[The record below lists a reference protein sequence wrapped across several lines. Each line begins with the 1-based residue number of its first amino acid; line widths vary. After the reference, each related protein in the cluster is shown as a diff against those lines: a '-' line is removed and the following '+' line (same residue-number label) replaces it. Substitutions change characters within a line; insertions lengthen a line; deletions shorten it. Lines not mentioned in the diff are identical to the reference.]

1 MNYAKNTQNYY
12 MLSLT
17 EKIFYWH
24 VANSNPQFKNYLLYN
39 IHNIYVESR
48 EYTHRGIYIYT
59 SSFFNKDIIIPEYLY
74 ATYVNINNNCNI
86 DFIIYTDKENITTME
101 LVAVEFEFDEIQIA
115 SLLIDDVLRLV

>member
-1 MNYAKNTQNYY
+1 MFYTKNTQNYY
-12 MLSLT
+12 TLSLT

-24 VANSNPQFKNYLLYN
+24 IANSNPKFKNYLLSN

-48 EYTHRGIYIYT
+48 KYTHCGMYIHT
-59 SSFFNKDIIIPEYLY
+59 SSLFNKGVIIPEYLY

-101 LVAVEFEFDEIQIA
+101 LVAVEFEFDEMQIA
-115 SLLIDDVLRLV
+115 SLLVDDVLQLV